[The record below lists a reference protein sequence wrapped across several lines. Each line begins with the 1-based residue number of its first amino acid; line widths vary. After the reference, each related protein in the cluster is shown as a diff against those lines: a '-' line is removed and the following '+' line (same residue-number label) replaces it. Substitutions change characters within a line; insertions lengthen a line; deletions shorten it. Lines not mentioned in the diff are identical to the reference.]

1 MYSTWII
8 KSKNRKDLHS
18 KKKNKFQ
25 GDMLDVLNF
34 LLQISKNSVLLTQF
48 LLNTN
53 IKAQF
58 Y

>member
-1 MYSTWII
+1 
-8 KSKNRKDLHS
+8 
-18 KKKNKFQ
+18 
-25 GDMLDVLNF
+25 MLDVLNF